1 VGRVR
6 LWHKADISA
15 PFCCNAVH
23 SSRSKIVL
31 DFREGGSRLGS
42 KSHEAARIHHAFQ
55 QRGSSWPLTALAQK
69 PAAKIWRLGILQPGA
84 PPDPLVDTLQER
96 LKELGYSEGH
106 NIAYEYGWAEGK
118 PPRLTELA
126 KELVDL
132 KVDVITAFS
141 TPAAIAAQKATQT
154 IPIVFGGVGD
164 PVGSGVVSS
173 LSRPGGNITGISILA
188 TELSAKRLE
197 LLEEIVP
204 GASPVAMFWNAAGKL
219 GLNLQSIGVH
229 DLISFDTAFAAIES
243 GRFNALLI
251 LVDPF
256 TREHRQR
263 IVDFAAQRRLPA
275 IYESREFVDAGGL
288 ISYGPSLTALE
299 RRVADYVSMIFTGS
313 NPADLPVE
321 LPTKFEMVIGMKAA
335 KALGLTLSQSVVMRA
350 DELIE

>member
-1 VGRVR
+1 MRRREFIR
-6 LWHKADISA
+6 LFSSA
-15 PFCCNAVH
+15 VVA
-23 SSRSKIVL
+23 
-31 DFREGGSRLGS
+31 
-42 KSHEAARIHHAFQ
+42 
-55 QRGSSWPLTALAQK
+55 WPLTALAQK

-84 PPDPLVDTLQER
+84 PPEPLVDTLQER

-106 NIAYEYGWAEGK
+106 NIAYEYRWAEGK
-118 PPRLTELA
+118 PQRLPELV
-126 KELVDL
+126 KGLVDL

-154 IPIVFGGVGD
+154 IPIVFAGVGD
-164 PVGSGVVSS
+164 PVGSGLVSS

-188 TELSAKRLE
+188 TELTGKRLE

-204 GASPVAMFWNAAGKL
+204 SASPVAMFWNDSNPGMVLRAHEAQNAADKL
-219 GLNLQSIGVH
+219 SLNLQSIGVH
-229 DLISFDTAFAAIES
+229 DLISFDTAFATINN
-243 GRFNALLI
+243 GRFNALLV

-288 ISYGPSLTALE
+288 ISYGPSLLALQ
-299 RRVADYVSMIFTGS
+299 RRAADYVSMIFKGS

-321 LPTKFEMVIGMKAA
+321 LPTKFEMVISMKAA
-335 KALGLTLSQSVVMRA
+335 KALGITLSQSVVMRA